1 MLLSLPTTNK
11 AGHTKKVTASG
22 ILFIGYCTG
31 NIAGP
36 FFYKT
41 SQKPVYS
48 LGIGS
53 MIVSH
58 ILEVICVVLLWLY
71 LRNENKKRDA
81 TQNISGGGFDP
92 KHCVQALEDITDKEN
107 LNFRYVF

>member
-1 MLLSLPTTNK
+1 MLLSLTTTNI

-36 FFYKT
+36 FFYKS
-41 SQKPVYS
+41 SQKPLYS
-48 LGIGS
+48 LGIWS

-58 ILEVICVVLLWLY
+58 LLEVVCVVLLWVY
-71 LRNENKKRDA
+71 LRGENRRRNKNQGIDGSA
-81 TQNISGGGFDP
+81 SQPENYVGT
-92 KHCVQALEDITDKEN
+92 LEDMTDKEN
-107 LNFRYVF
+107 QNFRYVF